1 MKNLALFIALLISV
15 GSFAQWT
22 TDTDVNTLVVEP
34 GGGDMQAAQTSDGQT
49 YVVFWKSVG
58 APNNYELWL
67 QLLDASGN
75 KQFGDE
81 GMMISNTIPMGTF
94 TVAWSVEVD
103 ADDHLYVGVTG
114 TGDYSGR
121 VFKMDTDG
129 THLWGTDG
137 LTISG
142 VAFNVTL
149 LPMQSG
155 NIAISYIA
163 GDQAEIQKYDSD
175 ANPIWANPTTITS
188 GTSKTGPGNMFET
201 SGESISMMFH
211 TYFNGVSSTMYAQK
225 YDING
230 NALWA
235 NPTQLSEKTTA
246 YNTTYSGVQDGDVFY
261 IGYMGVHDNRFDSY
275 VQRVNPDGSLPW
287 GLNGMD
293 FDINETN
300 FEMNT
305 QIAFEE
311 GSPYVWAIC
320 TYTDNNQNQAGE
332 FVQKFDKETG
342 ARQFTDNGKMIY
354 GLNATPKVHASALHI
369 KDGQAFFMLKT
380 GMDNGATPTTLD
392 ILKLDED
399 GNFAWPEEV
408 KPMASY
414 EANKSRTF
422 LSKAENNQC
431 VAVFIEDKSNGEKIY
446 AQNFVFGEASTPEQP
461 VLVSPEN
468 ETTDIA
474 LSTTFTWESATGA
487 ETYTLQI
494 AEDASFTNMVTEE
507 SGISNT
513 EYDYTLANYETTY
526 YWRVKASNTSG
537 DSDWSTVWNFTTLI
551 AAPEQPVLLT
561 PENEATA
568 LPKELTFTW
577 EATQNADTYTLQI
590 AEDDAFSSLLV
601 DESGLTVTSFD
612 FTLPDYLTTYFWRVM
627 ATNTTGDSPWSAV
640 WNFTT
645 DLNIGMDH
653 LNSDLELSIYPN
665 PATEYIMI
673 DLNQNAKASVYSL
686 AGTLIKSINIDE
698 NHNKLDISNLA
709 DGAYLLKLYS
719 TEGAYI
725 SSEKIIKK

>member
-1 MKNLALFIALLISV
+1 MKKLSLLIALLITL

-22 TDTDVNTLVVEP
+22 SDTDVNTLVVEP
-34 GGGDMQAAQTSDGQT
+34 GGNDMQAVQTADGQT

-81 GMMISNTIPMGTF
+81 GMMISNTIPMSTF
-94 TVAWSVEVD
+94 TVAWSVSVD
-103 ADDHLYVGVTG
+103 ANDDLYVGVTG

-121 VFKMDTDG
+121 VFKMDTEG

-137 LTISG
+137 LVITG
-142 VAFNVTL
+142 TAFNVTL

-155 NIAISYIA
+155 NIAVSYIA
-163 GDQAEIQKYDSD
+163 GDQAVIQKFDSD

-188 GTSKTGPGNMFET
+188 GTSKTAPGNMFET
-201 SGESISMMFH
+201 SDESISMMFH
-211 TYFNGVSSTMYAQK
+211 TYAYGVNSTMYAQK
-225 YDING
+225 YDNDG
-230 NALWA
+230 NAVWT
-235 NPTQLSEKTTA
+235 NPSQLSDKTTA

-275 VQRVNPDGSLPW
+275 VQCVNPDGTLPW

-320 TYTDNNQNQAGE
+320 IYTDNNQNQAGE

-342 ARQFTDNGKMIY
+342 ARQFTDNAKMIY
-354 GLNATPKVHASALHI
+354 GLNAIPKVHASALHI
-369 KDGQAFFMLKT
+369 TEGHPFFLLKT
-380 GMDNGATPTTLD
+380 GMDNGASPTRLD
-392 ILKLDED
+392 VLKLDTD

-408 KPMASY
+408 KPMATY
-414 EANKSRTF
+414 EANKGRIY
-422 LSKAENNQC
+422 LSGAINNQC
-431 VAVFIEDKSNGEKIY
+431 VALFNEDKSNGEKIY
-446 AQNFVFGEASTPEQP
+446 AQNFVFGEVSTPEQP

-468 ETTDIA
+468 ETEDVA
-474 LSTTFTWESATGA
+474 LAATFTWEASIGA
-487 ETYTLQI
+487 ASYTLQI

-507 SGISNT
+507 TGISNT
-513 EYDYTLANYETTY
+513 EYDYTLANFETTY

-537 DSDWSTVWNFTTLI
+537 DSDWSTTWNFTTLM

-577 EATQNADTYTLQI
+577 ESTQNADTYTLQI
-590 AEDDAFSSLLV
+590 SEDEAFTSLLV
-601 DESGLTVTSFD
+601 DESGLTATSYD
-612 FTLPDYLTTYFWRVM
+612 FILPDYLTTYFWRVM
-627 ATNTTGDSPWSAV
+627 ATNTTGDSDWSAV
-640 WNFTT
+640 WSFTT
-645 DLNIGMDH
+645 DLNIGMENIAADLD
-653 LNSDLELSIYPN
+653 LNIYPN
-665 PATEYIMI
+665 PATEYMMI
-673 DLNQNAKASVYSL
+673 DLNQNATISIYSL
-686 AGTLIKSINIDE
+686 AGTLVKSIDIDG
-698 NHNKLDISNLA
+698 NNSKVDISDLA

-719 TEGAYI
+719 TEGAYL
-725 SSEKIIKK
+725 SSQKMIKK